1 MARSANLETLVANQF
16 GPQAAAYVASPVHA
30 GGEDLKAM
38 QAEVEARKPAA
49 VLDLGCGGG
58 HVSFAAAPFA
68 GAVTAYDLS
77 SEMLAAVAAEA
88 ERRGLANVTTRHGSA
103 ERLPFADASF
113 DMVMSRYS
121 AHHWGDVPTALREA
135 YRVARPGA
143 TLVFAD
149 IVAPTT
155 VVNDTFL
162 QSFEMLRDPS
172 HVRDYSQ
179 AEWQAMIAEAGF
191 SGVQTQMRRLRIDFA
206 SWIARIRTPPVF
218 VAAIRALQA
227 AVSDDVRAY
236 FEIEEDGSYTFDTAV
251 FVARRPG

>member
-1 MARSANLETLVANQF
+1 MARSANLETLVTNQF
-16 GPQAAAYVASPVHA
+16 GPQAAAYVASAVHS
-30 GGEDLKAM
+30 GGEDLAAM

-58 HVSFAAAPFA
+58 HVSFNAAPFA

-77 SEMLAAVAAEA
+77 TDMLAAVAAEA
-88 ERRGLANVTTRHGSA
+88 AKRGLANIATQQGSA

-121 AHHWGDVPTALREA
+121 AHHWGNVPTAMKEA
-135 YRVARPGA
+135 FRVAKPGA
-143 TLVFAD
+143 SLVFAD
-149 IVAPTT
+149 IVAPVE

-172 HVRDYSQ
+172 HVRDY
-179 AEWQAMIAEAGF
+179 AVGEWQTMIAEAGF
-191 SGVQTQMRRLRIDFA
+191 TEVETRLWRLRIDFT

-218 VAAIRALQA
+218 VDAIRALQA

-236 FEIEEDGSYTFDTAV
+236 FEIEEDGSFTFDTAV
-251 FVARRPG
+251 FVAKR